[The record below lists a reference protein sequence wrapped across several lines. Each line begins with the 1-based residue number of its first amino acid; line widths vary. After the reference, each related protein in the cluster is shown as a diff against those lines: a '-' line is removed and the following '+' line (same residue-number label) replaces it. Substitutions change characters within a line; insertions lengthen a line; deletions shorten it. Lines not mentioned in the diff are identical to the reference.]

1 MSKQKQGFLLIFITY
16 GTMLAFGL
24 IENIRGVSYPLIKTE
39 FAASYEQQGLMV
51 SVLSASYVS
60 FCLIA
65 GLILSRFGVKRVFI
79 TGFIVSIL
87 GAASIF
93 FMPSF
98 WTVAASLVLMFAAFG
113 LFEIGINALATQIFT
128 AKAGLLMNL
137 LHFFYGLGA
146 IIGPKAAGFLI
157 SGAGFS
163 WRQVYLLTIPLALL
177 LFLPSVVTRFPAMPG
192 SGKKDAAASIEKP
205 FGFKDALKTP
215 MVWFFAL
222 VLGLMVTVEM
232 TPSNWGG
239 LYFQDVY
246 GLDPKT
252 AGAAFVSNFF
262 ILFTVSRIVGGFLV
276 EKIGYMRS
284 LIGAVAA
291 LLFIFILGFCLGP
304 RGILVLPAM
313 GFFVALMWPTF
324 MAVAI
329 GFFGPRAPM
338 ATAVMIA
345 ISGTL
350 NAVLQYCV
358 GLINRGLGS
367 AWGFRSCVLYAAVLM
382 VMLVVL
388 ARRIREQVA
397 GSK

>member
-1 MSKQKQGFLLIFITY
+1 MSKQKQGLLLIFITY

-24 IENIRGVSYPLIKTE
+24 IENIKGVSYPLIKTE

-51 SVLSASYVS
+51 SVLSISYVS
-60 FCLIA
+60 FSLIA

-79 TGFIVSIL
+79 TGFIVSVL
-87 GAASIF
+87 GAAAVF
-93 FMPSF
+93 FMPGF
-98 WTVAASLVLMFAAFG
+98 WTVTASLVLIFAGFG

-128 AKAGLLMNL
+128 TKAALLMNL
-137 LHFFYGLGA
+137 LHFFYGVGA
-146 IIGPKAAGFLI
+146 IIGPKAAGLLI
-157 SGAGFS
+157 SGAGFG
-163 WRQVYLLTIPLALL
+163 WRQIYLLTIPLV
-177 LFLPSVVTRFPAMPG
+177 LPRFPAMPG
-192 SGKKDAAASIEKP
+192 SGTKDAAAASPGKP
-205 FGFKDALKTP
+205 FGFKDALRTP
-215 MVWFFAL
+215 MVWVFAL
-222 VLGLMVTVEM
+222 TMGRMMPIEM
-232 TPSNWGG
+232 TPANWGG

-262 ILFTVSRIVGGFLV
+262 ILFTISRLLSGFLV

-313 GFFVALMWPTF
+313 GFFIALAWPTF

-329 GFFGPRAPM
+329 GFFGPRAPV
-338 ATAVMIA
+338 ATSVMIA

-350 NAVLQYCV
+350 NAGLQYCI

-388 ARRIREQVA
+388 ARRIKV
-397 GSK
+397 K

>member
-1 MSKQKQGFLLIFITY
+1 MSKQKQGVLLIFIAY
-16 GTMLAFGL
+16 GTMLAFGF
-24 IENIRGVSYPLIKTE
+24 IENIKGVSYPLIKTE

-51 SVLSASYVS
+51 SVLSISYVS
-60 FCLIA
+60 FSLIA

-79 TGFIVSIL
+79 TGFIASVL
-87 GAASIF
+87 GAVAVF
-93 FMPSF
+93 FMPGF
-98 WTVAASLVLMFAAFG
+98 WTVTASLVLIFAGFG

-128 AKAGLLMNL
+128 TKAALLMNL
-137 LHFFYGLGA
+137 LHFFYGVGA
-146 IIGPKAAGFLI
+146 VIGPKAAGLLI
-157 SGAGFS
+157 GGAGFG
-163 WRQVYLLTIPLALL
+163 WRQIYLLTVPLVLL
-177 LFLPSVVTRFPAMPG
+177 LFIPSVVTRFPAMSG
-192 SGKKDAAASIEKP
+192 SGTKDAAASSIEKP

-252 AGAAFVSNFF
+252 DGASFVSNFF
-262 ILFTVSRIVGGFLV
+262 ILFTISRLLSGFLV

-284 LIGAVAA
+284 LIGAIAV

-313 GFFVALMWPTF
+313 GFFIALAWPTF

-329 GFFGPRAPM
+329 GFFGPRAPV
-338 ATAVMIA
+338 ATSAMIA

-350 NAVLQYCV
+350 NAVLQYCI
-358 GLINRGLGS
+358 GLTNRGLGS
-367 AWGFRSCVLYAAVLM
+367 AWGFRSCVLYAAILL

-388 ARRIREQVA
+388 ARRI
-397 GSK
+397 KI